1 MQWLDYDTAQCSIQ
15 RTLELVG
22 EKWTFLVLREA
33 FNGVRRFDQI
43 RDHVGLSDS
52 ILSNR
57 LRKLVEG
64 GLLTVEPYRE
74 QGRRTRNEYR
84 LTGKA
89 AELYPVIIGLLQW
102 GDRHLAAPSG
112 PAVLV
117 THRDCGE
124 PVEAVVRC
132 AAGHELGGPTAGH
145 AEPGP
150 GAHWLDAAQPTT
162 RS

>member
-57 LRKLVEG
+57 LGKLVEG
-64 GLLTVEPYRE
+64 GLLTAEPYRE
-74 QGRRTRNEYR
+74 QGQRTRSEYR
-84 LTGKA
+84 LTAKA

-102 GDRHLAAPSG
+102 GDRHVPAPSG
-112 PAVLV
+112 PAVVV

-124 PVEAVVRC
+124 PVEAVVWC
-132 AAGHELGGPTAGH
+132 AAGHRLEGPSAGH

-150 GAHWLDAAQPTT
+150 GARRLDQAGSAF
-162 RS
+162 